1 MGVIL
6 YEMLLSIT
14 PFCSTTVEDLFEE
27 ITNGTGASCGFHN
40 VWLFLHCKYVPKLA
54 YHVVLLVYVC
64 FLTLSMYSQNY
75 VLLTAV

>member
-27 ITNGTGASCGFHN
+27 ITNGE
-40 VWLFLHCKYVPKLA
+40 VLHC
-54 YHVVLLVYVC
+54 
-64 FLTLSMYSQNY
+64 TLSYSIVKIQLACCLFVCCLF
-75 VLLTAV
+75 VL

>member
-27 ITNGTGASCGFHN
+27 ITNGTYGPNPHRYLDMAVFT
-40 VWLFLHCKYVPKLA
+40 WRFFLLKFV
-54 YHVVLLVYVC
+54 
-64 FLTLSMYSQNY
+64 
-75 VLLTAV
+75 